1 MSRQTVTSGN
11 SWFRAAN
18 QWSLNA
24 DDKDNEQFS
33 ALDTLEQ
40 HRDAS
45 GAFTLKLVFP
55 GTDSAPQTWKQ
66 TTNPVTASQG
76 GVAGYEPIDVPHTGC
91 YWGGLE
97 RGGGSSLLDG
107 SVNSGNWWYAVG
119 ARTSHG
125 GGIPG
130 PCSEHGD
137 KVVQQLELWVLSSW
151 ASLAPPPSTPPPS
164 LPPPPPP
171 PSPPPPSLPPTPP
184 PPSTPPPSLPPAEEP
199 DSAFGDVGEGASAP
213 SLSLPPSMPPVSPS
227 TSFRCAIGDSAEK
240 CNCQPGSTLYYGPRY
255 TNELSTTDSSQW
267 IEATT
272 I

>member
-1 MSRQTVTSGN
+1 MLFRSPQAPIIWHLMSRQTVTSGN

-125 GGIPG
+125 GGTP
-130 PCSEHGD
+130 
-137 KVVQQLELWVLSSW
+137 VQRAWRQGGAAARAVGTLLVGVARAAAEY
-151 ASLAPPPSTPPPS
+151 AAAISTAHAAAAKPAAAI
-164 LPPPPPP
+164 
-171 PSPPPPSLPPTPP
+171 
-184 PPSTPPPSLPPAEEP
+184 STAH
-199 DSAFGDVGEGASAP
+199 AAAAKHAAAI
-213 SLSLPPSMPPVSPS
+213 S
-227 TSFRCAIGDSAEK
+227 TACRRAR
-240 CNCQPGSTLYYGPRY
+240 LR
-255 TNELSTTDSSQW
+255 LR
-267 IEATT
+267 
-272 I
+272 